1 MGRLTALSIKNF
13 RSVGDE
19 IKIRFPEGL
28 PLVLLGENNV
38 GKSNVARALDLVLGE
53 RWPGSWDPEDHDFHQ
68 RDKNLTIEIVASLQG
83 VGREKYGSWE
93 SITSLI
99 LRYPPQEDR
108 FFLMEI
114 DGGSESGFV
123 PNEIRDQCPC
133 IVIGADRRLSYEL
146 SYASKYTL
154 LSKVMRRF
162 HASLTADPDRV
173 ASLKAG
179 FSDVKDLFEEV
190 AEFATFRAEL
200 QAQSDELASNLDYR
214 LSIDFSAYDPSNF
227 FHALKVTP
235 TQGEDIRAFDEL
247 GTGQGQML
255 ALAFTY
261 AYAKAFKGGDEG
273 LVLVIEEPEAHLHP
287 LAQRWVARRIRDVTS
302 EGVQVLVTTHSPAF
316 LDIMGLEGM
325 VLLKKDDAAT
335 YASQFT
341 AEQLATR
348 CAELGAKSAATSILP
363 FYAAAATEELLAG
376 FFARTVVLVEGP
388 TESFAFP
395 TLLRRIETDVEREGI
410 AVISCQGVGNLA
422 KWYRMFT
429 VYGIPTYVVFD
440 NDSRED
446 ADESRRRDLLEALGI
461 PEGERGALLSASSL
475 QLADSYAVCGI
486 NFEETMAA
494 LFDPDYKRLEAE
506 AANVHGLTTKPLV
519 ARYVADHL
527 PDGHAGWD
535 SIKALDLR
543 IKSRSA
549 TV

>member
-1 MGRLTALSIKNF
+1 MGRLTALSVKNF
-13 RSVGDE
+13 RSIGDE

-53 RWPGSWDPEDHDFHQ
+53 RWPGSWDPDDHDFHQ
-68 RDKNLTIEIVASLQG
+68 RDKSLTIEIVANLEG
-83 VGREKYGSWE
+83 VGRERYGTWE
-93 SITSLI
+93 PVTALI
-99 LRYPPQEDR
+99 LRYPPLEDR

-114 DGGSESGFV
+114 DGASETGFV
-123 PNEIRDQCPC
+123 PNEVRDQCPC

-162 HASLTADPDRV
+162 HQSLTADPARV
-173 ASLKAG
+173 ESLKAG
-179 FSDVKDLFEEV
+179 FSDVKLLFEEV
-190 AEFATFRAEL
+190 PEFAAFRSEL

-214 LSIDFSAYDPSNF
+214 LAIDFSAYDPSNY
-227 FHALKVTP
+227 FHALKVAP
-235 TQGEDIRAFDEL
+235 TQNDDVRTFDEL

-255 ALAFTY
+255 ALAFAY

-287 LAQRWVARRIRDVTS
+287 LAQRWVARRIRAVAA

-316 LDIMGLEGM
+316 LDILGLEGM
-325 VLLKKDDAAT
+325 VLLKKDEQVT
-335 YASQFT
+335 FTSQFT
-341 AEQLATR
+341 AGQLATA
-348 CAELGAKSAATSILP
+348 CSALGAKSTSTSILP
-363 FYAAAATEELLAG
+363 FYAAAATEELLGG

-395 TLLRRIETDVEREGI
+395 TLLRKIDTDVEREGI

-440 NDSRED
+440 NDSKED
-446 ADESRRRDLLEALGI
+446 ADESRRRDLLEALI
-461 PEGERGALLSASSL
+461 VPESDRGAILSSSTLLIG
-475 QLADSYAVCGI
+475 DRYAVCGI
-486 NFEETMAA
+486 NFEETMRR
-494 LFDPDYKRLEAE
+494 LFAPDYEQLEAE
-506 AANVHGLTTKPLV
+506 ATDLHGLTTKPLV
-519 ARYVADHL
+519 ARYAADNL

-535 SIKALDLR
+535 SIRELDAR
-543 IKSRSA
+543 IKLRN
-549 TV
+549 

>member
-1 MGRLTALSIKNF
+1 VGRLTALSIKNY
-13 RSVGDE
+13 RSIGDE

-53 RWPGSWDPEDHDFHQ
+53 RWPGSWDPDDHDFHQ
-68 RDKNLTIEIVASLQG
+68 RDKSLTIEIVASLQD
-83 VGREKYGSWE
+83 VGRENRYGNWE
-93 SITSLI
+93 PITAFI

-114 DGGSESGFV
+114 DGASENAYV
-123 PNEIRDQCPC
+123 PNEVREQCRC

-162 HASLTADPDRV
+162 HESLTADPDRV
-173 ASLKAG
+173 ASLKDG
-179 FSDVKDLFEEV
+179 FSDVKALFEEV
-190 AEFATFRAEL
+190 PEFATFRSEL
-200 QAQSDELASNLDYR
+200 QAQSDELSSNLDYR
-214 LSIDFSAYDPSNF
+214 LAIDFSAYDPSHY
-227 FHALKVTP
+227 FHALKVAPMQNDDVRT
-235 TQGEDIRAFDEL
+235 FDEL

-287 LAQRWVARRIRDVTS
+287 LAQRWVARRIRDVAA

-325 VLLKKDDAAT
+325 VLLKKDDAVT

-341 AEQLATR
+341 AEQLAMK
-348 CAELGAKSAATSILP
+348 CAVLGAKSTATSILP

-395 TLLRRIETDVEREGI
+395 TLLRKINTDVEREGI

-429 VYGIPTYVVFD
+429 VYGIPTYLVFD
-440 NDSRED
+440 NDSKED
-446 ADESRRRDLLEALGI
+446 ADESRRRDLLQTLAV
-461 PEGERGALLSASSL
+461 PEGDRAAILSSSSFL
-475 QLADSYAVCGI
+475 IADSYAVCGV
-486 NFEETMAA
+486 NFEETMRT
-494 LFDPDYKRLEAE
+494 LFAPDYEQLEAE
-506 AANVHGLTTKPLV
+506 ASDLHGLTTKPLV
-519 ARYVADHL
+519 ARYAADNL
-527 PDGHAGWD
+527 PDDHAGWR
-535 SIKALDLR
+535 SIKDLDAR
-543 IKSRSA
+543 IKSKS
-549 TV
+549 

>member
-13 RSVGDE
+13 RSIGDE

-68 RDKNLTIEIVASLQG
+68 RNKDLTIEITASLEG
-83 VGREKYGSWE
+83 VGRERYGTWE
-93 SITSLI
+93 SVTALI

-108 FFLMEI
+108 FFLMEV
-114 DGGSESGFV
+114 DGAAETGYV
-123 PNEIRDQCPC
+123 PNEVRDQCPC

-162 HASLTADPDRV
+162 HESLTADADRV
-173 ASLKAG
+173 ASLKSG
-179 FSDVKDLFEEV
+179 FSDVKSVFEEV
-190 AEFATFRAEL
+190 PEFAAFRAEL
-200 QAQSDELASNLDYR
+200 QSQSDELASNLDYR
-214 LSIDFSAYDPSNF
+214 LAIDFSAYDPSNF

-235 TQGEDIRAFDEL
+235 TQNDDIRTFDEL

-261 AYAKAFKGGDEG
+261 AYAKAFKSGDEG

-287 LAQRWVARRIRDVTS
+287 LAQRWVARRIRDVAA

-325 VLLKKDDAAT
+325 VLLKKDEAVT

-341 AEQLATR
+341 AEQLSTK
-348 CAELGAKSAATSILP
+348 CADLGAKGSASSILP

-388 TESFAFP
+388 TESFALP
-395 TLLRRIETDVEREGI
+395 TLLRRVGTDVEREGI

-440 NDSRED
+440 NDSAED
-446 ADESRRRDLLEALGI
+446 ADESRRNDLLAALAVPVDDRADI
-461 PEGERGALLSASSL
+461 LSATTL
-475 QLADSYAVCGI
+475 QPTDAFAVYGV
-486 NFEETMAA
+486 NYEETMRDIFA
-494 LFDPDYKRLEAE
+494 PDYEALELQ
-506 AANVHGLTTKPLV
+506 AANKHGLTTKPLV
-519 ARYVADHL
+519 ARYVADNL
-527 PDGHAGWD
+527 PDEHAGWD
-535 SIKALDLR
+535 AVRALNQR
-543 IKSRSA
+543 IRSRA
-549 TV
+549 